1 MTNASRRAR
10 TLLIWFLGAL
20 IVLAAVPFLPSKAE
34 AGGKVFPE
42 KIFSVYEVDVNED
55 KNEPIPPTV
64 TGATYQNLF
73 NASPDI
79 AEINVDLTQG
89 NGMYTIHPKQVG
101 TTTVQYE
108 WKFPDDRIIVHKFT
122 VTVTDGNL
130 MPPRINIDQERNLNC
145 YFLLNESGNNNMTI
159 SLDRLFTFSQPIN
172 WGNPSSLQV
181 MDDMNLF
188 VIEKNLVN
196 SKDIVLKNSDRSGDT
211 RVTITLTDIAGKKA
225 VYYLDIATNWEPV
238 PHPQHVHVLAQHPV
252 TISLEE
258 LGLFTDADDD
268 KLSFSLLVQPAFQA
282 RIEQDA
288 LIIQTDSTG
297 ETTLYIGASD
307 GRRGSAIAELTVTSW
322 ASEESGVAGTYPETD
337 NSIVLTNVTPGSYIL
352 APMQVKVPAEAE
364 LNQLVS
370 NGKARL
376 VEVTDGSE
384 VSVSVDTV
392 NGVPELAAGDYG
404 LYRLDGSIVSLEQVI
419 HTLSK
424 DVIWQQLKDIDARH
438 ENNGVDIMDARRWL
452 FEHNNTYFYTKV
464 VLSLIQ

>member
-1 MTNASRRAR
+1 MTNASRGVR

-20 IVLAAVPFLPSKAE
+20 IVLAAVPFMPSKAE
-34 AGGKVFPE
+34 AGGRVFPE
-42 KIFSVYEVDVNED
+42 KIFSTYEVDINED

-89 NGMYTIHPKQVG
+89 NGIYAIHPKQAG

-130 MPPRINIDQERNLNC
+130 IPPRINIDQERNLNS

-172 WGNPSSLQV
+172 WGNPSSLHV
-181 MDDMNLF
+181 IDDMNLF

-196 SKDIVLKNSDRSGDT
+196 SKDIVLKNNNRSGDT
-211 RVTITLTDIAGKKA
+211 RVTITLSDITGKKA
-225 VYYLDIATNWEPV
+225 VYYLDITTNWEPV
-238 PHPQHVHVLAQHPV
+238 PHPQHVHVLVQQPI

-268 KLSFSLLVQPAFQA
+268 KLSFSLLGQPVFPA
-282 RIEQDA
+282 RIEQDT
-288 LIIQTDSTG
+288 LIFQTDSTG
-297 ETTLYIGASD
+297 ETSIYIEASD

-322 ASEESGVAGTYPETD
+322 ASEESGIAGTYPETE
-337 NSIVLTNVTPGSYIL
+337 NNIVLTNVTSGSYIL
-352 APMQVKVPAEAE
+352 APMQMKVPAEAE

-370 NGKARL
+370 SGKARS
-376 VEVTDGSE
+376 VELTDGNEARISI
-384 VSVSVDTV
+384 DTA
-392 NGVPELAAGDYG
+392 NGLPELAAGDYG
-404 LYRLDGSIVSLEQVI
+404 LYRLDNSIVSLEQVI
-419 HTLSK
+419 HTISK
-424 DVIWQQLKDIDARH
+424 DIILQQLKDIDARY

-452 FEHNNTYFYTKV
+452 FEHKNTYFYTKV